1 MGGAGSLPAV
11 VVIHIDKDPI
21 KSRPHRSSH
30 WPLQHCL
37 PPLRTPPPL
46 PWQTQYAEISLLNNT
61 KFIMINNAKLQL
73 GNTKLNQIWNNQNYK
88 PILTFVKLKIGNCI
102 FLVCFDKLWLELVK
116 WSDFNWNKCVID
128 IFEFTLLSKLDNKK
142 PFRFTFKPLFNWLM
156 ILSLN
161 FGIFWQEN
169 EQLMGFW
176 MWNKLNYTY
185 LGNLIVNRNLSKSFF
200 RILSGTLLSLFWNAF
215 EYGIYFC
222 FFIIFSDNLAY
233 QFHFHQFTIDTC
245 DNLKYIA

>member
-1 MGGAGSLPAV
+1 MFLCVCRGNRSTCREGDGGQV
-11 VVIHIDKDPI
+11 VCQLLLSFASIRTPLKAE
-21 KSRPHRSSH
+21 PHRSSH

-73 GNTKLNQIWNNQNYK
+73 GITKLNQIWNNQNYK

-128 IFEFTLLSKLDNKK
+128 TFEFTLLSQLDNKK
-142 PFRFTFKPLFNWLM
+142 PFRFAFKPYFNWLM
-156 ILSLN
+156 NSSLISW
-161 FGIFWQEN
+161 IFWQEN
-169 EQLMGFW
+169 KLLIGFW
-176 MWNKLNYTY
+176 VWNKSNYTN
-185 LGNLIVNRNLSKSFF
+185 LGNLIANQNLWNLSNAW
-200 RILSGTLLSLFWNAF
+200 LLIIC
-215 EYGIYFC
+215 YTIIY
-222 FFIIFSDNLAY
+222 I
-233 QFHFHQFTIDTC
+233 
-245 DNLKYIA
+245 